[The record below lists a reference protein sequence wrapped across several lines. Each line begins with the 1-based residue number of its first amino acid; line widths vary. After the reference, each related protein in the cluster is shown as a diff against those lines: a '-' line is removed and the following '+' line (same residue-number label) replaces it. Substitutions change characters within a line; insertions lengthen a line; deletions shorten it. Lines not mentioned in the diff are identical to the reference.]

1 MSLPV
6 LCEEVTCL
14 DVCDVVGSFS
24 LYLLWRECLSVV
36 VLVCAIYVMLCGK
49 GCRCFLVGFCCR
61 IRTPRHT
68 HRARGFDVVRIG
80 RVHY

>member
-24 LYLLWRECLSVV
+24 LYLLWCECLSVV
-36 VLVCAIYVMLCGK
+36 VLVCELCVVLCGK
-49 GCRCFLVGFCCR
+49 GCSGFLWNVVVASAFPGTRTGVGDL
-61 IRTPRHT
+61 T
-68 HRARGFDVVRIG
+68 
-80 RVHY
+80 